1 MSTQEGKANTTSSK
15 DKSDRT
21 KPTTRSGSSASVDSS
36 AKNLASVVN
45 NTSALDLSAKG
56 SSTSSTQSGSG
67 AGLTDADKA
76 DSQGASGSKESDSR
90 PDQEPSSDP
99 VSDSSKES
107 STDKESAS
115 TKGTIEGDDSAPA
128 ASEAST
134 SAAAPGGDVDSNQSS
149 SSNTELDLLES
160 SVLPSDFTLDSLL
173 KDIDEVGSGGKAN
186 EMPPLDV
193 SEIIR
198 SFEDLPV
205 ESDSS
210 TAGDSSDV
218 NTGGDTGTVKDAPEG
233 SNDIQM
239 ATSIR
244 NRLSLQNEHSYAHVR
259 RQSPRRTPASS
270 KPASGRSTPDVPD
283 TADEAET
290 GTAAGHDYGLR
301 KTSSPG
307 KIYSMASSVNR
318 QNEPNPA
325 L

>member
-1 MSTQEGKANTTSSK
+1 MSIQEGKANTTSSK
-15 DKSDRT
+15 DKSDHS
-21 KPTTRSGSSASVDSS
+21 KPATRSGSSASVDSS

-45 NTSALDLSAKG
+45 NTSALNLSAKG

-90 PDQEPSSDP
+90 SDQEPSSDP
-99 VSDSSKES
+99 VRDSSKEPS
-107 STDKESAS
+107 SDKESVS
-115 TKGTIEGDDSAPA
+115 TKETIEGDDSAPA

-134 SAAAPGGDVDSNQSS
+134 SASASGGDVDSNQSS

-173 KDIDEVGSGGKAN
+173 KDIDEVGSGGKAS

-198 SFEDLPV
+198 SFEDLP
-205 ESDSS
+205 
-210 TAGDSSDV
+210 AGDSSVV
-218 NTGGDTGTVKDAPEG
+218 NTGGDTGTVKDASEG

-270 KPASGRSTPDVPD
+270 KPASGRSSPDVSD

-290 GTAAGHDYGLR
+290 GNAAGHDYGLR

-307 KIYSMASSVNR
+307 KIYYMASSMNR

>member
-1 MSTQEGKANTTSSK
+1 
-15 DKSDRT
+15 
-21 KPTTRSGSSASVDSS
+21 
-36 AKNLASVVN
+36 
-45 NTSALDLSAKG
+45 LSA
-56 SSTSSTQSGSG
+56 TSSTQSGSG
-67 AGLTDADKA
+67 AGLTDADKV

-90 PDQEPSSDP
+90 SDQEPSSDP
-99 VSDSSKES
+99 VRDSSKES

-115 TKGTIEGDDSAPA
+115 TKETIEGDDSAPA

-134 SAAAPGGDVDSNQSS
+134 SAAASGRDVDNNQSS

-173 KDIDEVGSGGKAN
+173 KDIDEVGSGGKAS

-205 ESDSS
+205 ESDSI
-210 TAGDSSDV
+210 TAGDSSVV

-270 KPASGRSTPDVPD
+270 KPASGRSSPEVPD

-290 GTAAGHDYGLR
+290 GTAASHDYGLR

-307 KIYSMASSVNR
+307 GSKEDSDVDEGSPPRKRRKAPTRTSARVSPQVTFVPDKVVSGKSPQSSSAKGKGR
-318 QNEPNPA
+318 KQ
-325 L
+325 